1 MYFIKGLK
9 DGREGTKP
17 SKISNKRTTLYEHFS
32 KDKPFVH
39 WHLFFLFSVSALVN
53 CLEEPLSEPPELLG
67 CCLTLL
73 PQSGVLLSETPNL
86 CLQLTCNIEKLS

>member
-9 DGREGTKP
+9 GL
-17 SKISNKRTTLYEHFS
+17 TLYEHF
-32 KDKPFVH
+32 PLVH
-39 WHLFFLFSVSALVN
+39 WHLSVSALVN
-53 CLEEPLSEPPELLG
+53 CLKEPLSEPPELLS

-86 CLQLTCNIEKLS
+86 CLQLTCDREMELRKF